1 MTSLITEIEDLL
13 ALLDEEERLDSEP
26 MEEIEELE
34 RRVK

>member
-13 ALLDEEERLDSEP
+13 ALLDEEERLDCELLA
-26 MEEIEELE
+26 EIEELE